1 MKKRIIKI
9 SILVIILV
17 LLLLFILRIIN
28 TNNIYK
34 EAIDNIEDN
43 YNMIFDLELPDEF
56 DKDDKLIMGNLKTE
70 HTSNL
75 VHSIN
80 QVYEENYDFI
90 LEKKDNYLYLYL
102 NDKVSKIE
110 IDKYYNIFKID
121 KLTKCKKLNKE
132 NKKITIDNKNINVN
146 KYNYSCG
153 EYNLSIYTSKILNK
167 YIKSEILYDDI
178 SIKFYKDNVIYN
190 NGLLNLNYTNI
201 KDDNYVLNAKIDE
214 NLFKMFYTYN
224 DYSKYSFI
232 YNDNR
237 FNIVVN
243 NDIILSFNCDTRR
256 YSNLKITLTNKEIDV
271 KNDYQEIDISE
282 MLSLILS
289 SEIYSLFNE

>member
-43 YNMIFDLELPDEF
+43 YDMIFDLELPDEF

-190 NGLLNLNYTNI
+190 NGVLNLNYTNI

>member
-9 SILVIILV
+9 SILVIILI

-43 YNMIFDLELPDEF
+43 YDMIFDLELPDEF

-201 KDDNYVLNAKIDE
+201 KDDNYVLNAKIEE

>member
-43 YNMIFDLELPDEF
+43 YDMIFDLELPDEF